1 MDGRSALVQITI
13 TLFVTT
19 FTLGKGLGG
28 YRAADTIL
36 DGDGLYGGRVTQRE
50 RCAVEGALSSGC
62 AAVRG
67 VVDLS
72 TSRSGDAHLGGLLY
86 ERMSIKELSA
96 LSESQ
101 VKDVLALM
109 SELDPEINVSSAML
123 HRAVESSSSHF
134 FAITDTD
141 DHITSPDNHI
151 IGCAT
156 LCVFESPTGRK
167 ASVED
172 VVVSSQYRGQGLGK
186 MLMEHVIE
194 YAKTEL
200 KDVDIHLTSRP
211 HRVAANKLYQQLGF
225 QQKQTNVYV
234 MKVREG
240 EA

>member
-1 MDGRSALVQITI
+1 MAREESRAFFIGPSLGFLSANV
-13 TLFVTT
+13 
-19 FTLGKGLGG
+19 
-28 YRAADTIL
+28 Y
-36 DGDGLYGGRVTQRE
+36 
-50 RCAVEGALSSGC
+50 
-62 AAVRG
+62 
-67 VVDLS
+67 
-72 TSRSGDAHLGGLLY
+72 LY

-109 SELDPEINVSSAML
+109 VELDPEIEVSSAML
-123 HRAVESSSSHF
+123 RRAVESASSHF
-134 FAITDTD
+134 FAVMTD
-141 DHITSPDNHI
+141 DDHI

-156 LCVFESPTGRK
+156 LCVFDSPTGRK

-186 MLMEHVIE
+186 LLMEHVIE

-200 KDVDIHLTSRP
+200 RDVDLHLTSRP
-211 HRVAANKLYQQLGF
+211 HRVAANELYNQLGF

-240 EA
+240 